1 VLVAD
6 APEKAESPGNRR
18 GLRMAPTLAATINAA
33 QHDLL
38 MISPY
43 FIPSTANVD
52 DLLAL
57 TGRGVSVSVLTN
69 SLAAT
74 DEPAVYAKYAPHRKP
89 LLAGAVK
96 LYELRPEAGTVAVER
111 QHGQSSG
118 VSLHA
123 NALVVDDHTT
133 FIGSMNL
140 DPRSALVNTEMGL
153 IVDNVA
159 LAKAVTDFFALA
171 TRPENSFELQ
181 LERGS
186 GRTKGP
192 GHIVWLVNDG
202 GKVRRVEDEPE
213 TKASL
218 RLKMRLLR
226 LLPID
231 GLL

>member
-1 VLVAD
+1 VTV
-6 APEKAESPGNRR
+6 R
-18 GLRMAPTLAATINAA
+18 
-33 QHDLL
+33 
-38 MISPY
+38 
-43 FIPSTANVD
+43 
-52 DLLAL
+52 
-57 TGRGVSVSVLTN
+57 VLTN

-74 DEPAVYAKYAPHRKP
+74 DEPAVYAKYAPHRQP
-89 LLAGAVK
+89 LLAGGVK
-96 LYELRPEAGTVAVER
+96 LYELRPSPGVDAAAG

-123 NALVVDDHTT
+123 KALVVDNHIT

-171 TRPENSFELQ
+171 TRPENAFELQ
-181 LERGS
+181 LEHAPGA
-186 GRTKGP
+186 TTNT
-192 GHIVWLVNDG
+192 GHIVWLIGNG
-202 GKVRRVEDEPE
+202 GKVERVEDEPE
-213 TKASL
+213 TSASL
-218 RLKMRLLR
+218 RLKMRFLR